1 MVPLSMFIVYT
12 NNVTLHNHPIR
23 YLKISMFMF
32 VSSLRERQ
40 SSRKQ
45 VIDFQGIFHLTIA
58 IYDKTTLWYD
68 ILMKSRKTGRVV
80 PIFKKNMYD
89 HYEAEKSPVPS

>member
-1 MVPLSMFIVYT
+1 MIPLSMFIVYT

-23 YLKISMFMF
+23 YLKISMFTF

-45 VIDFQGIFHLTIA
+45 VIDFQGIFHFPIA
-58 IYDKTTLWYD
+58 IYEKTTRWYD
-68 ILMKSRKTGRVV
+68 ILMKSRKTARIVLN
-80 PIFKKNMYD
+80 F
-89 HYEAEKSPVPS
+89 